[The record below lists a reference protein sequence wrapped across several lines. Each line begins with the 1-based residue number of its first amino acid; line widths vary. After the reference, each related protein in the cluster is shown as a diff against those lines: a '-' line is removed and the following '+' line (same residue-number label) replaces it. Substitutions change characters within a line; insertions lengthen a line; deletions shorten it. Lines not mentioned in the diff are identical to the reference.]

1 LNSDS
6 VALEND
12 LNSPFGKKFEI
23 LRIGATAM
31 DYYHFVRREIKPLLP
46 KSPNRILEVGAGA
59 GATLKWLKTIY
70 PQAETTAVEL
80 NPDLLD
86 ELKQNADVP
95 VIGPI
100 DETLSKLKTYDLILL
115 LDVLE
120 HLPDSTATLQKLS
133 RLLVAGGHVIVSV
146 PNIAHLSVS
155 VPLLLKR
162 RFNYQE
168 AGIMDRTHLRFFVED
183 TAIKLLNDANLI
195 VTAALISG
203 LQGPKAKLL
212 DLLSFGLLRHHLAK
226 QYIMLG
232 ELSDR
237 KIVQKKI
244 DWIIAP

>member
-1 LNSDS
+1 
-6 VALEND
+6 
-12 LNSPFGKKFEI
+12 
-23 LRIGATAM
+23 M

-46 KSPNRILEVGAGA
+46 KSPTRILEVGAGA
-59 GATLKWLKTIY
+59 GGTLKWLKTLY

-86 ELKQNADVP
+86 ELKHNADVA

-100 DETLSKLKTYDLILL
+100 EEALSELKSYDLILL

-120 HLPDSTATLQKLS
+120 HLPDSTTTLRKLS
-133 RLLVAGGHVIVSV
+133 KLLVGGGHVIVSV

-162 RFNYQE
+162 RFDYQD
-168 AGIMDRTHLRFFVED
+168 AGILDRTHLRFFVEE

-195 VTAALISG
+195 VTSALISG
-203 LQGPKAKLL
+203 VQGPKVKWL

-232 ELSDR
+232 QLSDR

-244 DWIIAP
+244 DWIIAR